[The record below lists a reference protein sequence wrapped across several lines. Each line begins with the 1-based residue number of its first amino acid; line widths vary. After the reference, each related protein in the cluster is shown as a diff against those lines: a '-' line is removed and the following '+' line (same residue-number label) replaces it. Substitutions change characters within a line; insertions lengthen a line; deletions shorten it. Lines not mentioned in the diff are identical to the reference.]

1 MSMHHTWVPKL
12 ERFILKRAGSFVV
25 GPSNIGGP
33 STFFTGESSFLILYP
48 VSPKDIFT
56 NNISYWYLMVSDGV

>member
-1 MSMHHTWVPKL
+1 L

-48 VSPKDIFT
+48 VSPKDIFAD
-56 NNISYWYLMVSDGV
+56 NISYWYLMVSDGV